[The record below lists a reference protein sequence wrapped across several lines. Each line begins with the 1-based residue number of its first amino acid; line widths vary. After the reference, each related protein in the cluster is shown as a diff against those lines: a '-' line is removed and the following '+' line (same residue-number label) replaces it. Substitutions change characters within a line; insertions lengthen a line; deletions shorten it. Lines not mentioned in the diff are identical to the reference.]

1 MMPQTLR
8 ACAPLTY
15 PMAPSMAPV
24 TRFIRESADVFTFD
38 LAPERATPFTP
49 GQFNMLYAFGVG
61 EIPISIS
68 GDSHAPERLTHT
80 IRAVGPVSAA
90 LGKVN
95 AGDRVGLRG
104 PFGVGW
110 PVEEAKG
117 FDVLLIGGGIGLAPL
132 RPVIYWL
139 LRHRAA
145 YGRVGVLY
153 GARAPE
159 DLIFVDE
166 LQEWRRTPD
175 FQLRVAV
182 ERAGAEWTGDVGYV
196 TPLLSKLR
204 FDPADTVAMICGPEV
219 MIRATALAL
228 EDAGVADSRIYVSM
242 ERNMK
247 CAIGHCGHCQFG
259 PLFICKD
266 GPVHRYDRVRDLLS
280 YREL

>member
-1 MMPQTLR
+1 MPQTPE
-8 ACAPLTY
+8 ASAPRSY
-15 PMAPSMAPV
+15 PMAPSMTPV
-24 TRFIRESADVFTFD
+24 TRFVRESAEVFTFD
-38 LAPERATPFTP
+38 LVPERATPFMP

-68 GDSHAPERLTHT
+68 GDSDAPERLTHT
-80 IRAVGPVSAA
+80 IRAVGLVSAA
-90 LGKVN
+90 LGRLK
-95 AGDRVGLRG
+95 AGDQVGLRG

-117 FDVLLIGGGIGLAPL
+117 SDVLLIGGGIGLAPL

-153 GARAPE
+153 GARTPD
-159 DLIFVDE
+159 DLIFGGE
-166 LQEWRRTPD
+166 LEEWRRTPD

-182 ERAGAEWTGDVGYV
+182 ERAAGSQWTGDVGYV

-204 FDPADTVAMICGPEV
+204 YDPADTVAMICGPEV

-228 EDAGVADSRIYVSM
+228 EDAGVADSRIFVSM

-266 GPVHRYDRVRDLLS
+266 GPVHRYDRVRDLLA

>member
-1 MMPQTLR
+1 MPQTLR

-38 LAPERATPFTP
+38 LAPERAAPFTP

-159 DLIFVDE
+159 DLIFVGE

-228 EDAGVADSRIYVSM
+228 EDAGVADSQIFISM

>member
-1 MMPQTLR
+1 MMPPTLK
-8 ACAPLTY
+8 ACTPPPY
-15 PMAPSMAPV
+15 PMAPSMTPV
-24 TRFIRESADVFTFD
+24 TRFIRESAEVFTFD

-68 GDSHAPERLTHT
+68 GAADAPDRLTHT

-90 LGKVN
+90 LGRLK
-95 AGDRVGLRG
+95 AGDQVGLRG

-132 RPVIYWL
+132 RPAIYWL

-153 GARAPE
+153 GARTPD
-159 DLIFVDE
+159 DLIFVSE
-166 LQEWRRTPD
+166 LEEWRKTPD

-182 ERAGAEWTGDVGYV
+182 ERAGPEWTGDVGYV

-204 FDPADTVAMICGPEV
+204 YDPADAIAMICGPEV

-228 EDAGVADSRIYVSM
+228 EDAGIADSRIFVSM

-266 GPVHRYDRVRDLLS
+266 GPVHRYDRVRDLLA

>member
-1 MMPQTLR
+1 MPQTLR
-8 ACAPLTY
+8 ACAPLSY

-38 LAPERATPFTP
+38 LAPERAIPFTP

-266 GPVHRYDRVRDLLS
+266 GPVHRYDGVRGLLS

>member
-1 MMPQTLR
+1 MMPQTLK

-24 TRFIRESADVFTFD
+24 TRFIRESVDVFTFD

-228 EDAGVADSRIYVSM
+228 EDTGVADSRIYVSM

-266 GPVHRYDRVRDLLS
+266 GPVHRYDGVRGLLS

>member
-1 MMPQTLR
+1 MPPTLK
-8 ACAPLTY
+8 ACAPLPY
-15 PMAPSMAPV
+15 PMAPSMTRV
-24 TRFIRESADVFTFD
+24 TRFIRESAEVFTFD
-38 LAPERATPFTP
+38 LAPERVTPFTP

-61 EIPISIS
+61 EIP
-68 GDSHAPERLTHT
+68 
-80 IRAVGPVSAA
+80 
-90 LGKVN
+90 
-95 AGDRVGLRG
+95 
-104 PFGVGW
+104 GVGW

-132 RPVIYWL
+132 RPAIYWL

-153 GARAPE
+153 GARTPD
-159 DLIFVDE
+159 DLIFVSE
-166 LQEWRRTPD
+166 LEEWRKTPD

-182 ERAGAEWTGDVGYV
+182 ERAGPDWTGDVGYV

-204 FDPADTVAMICGPEV
+204 YDPADAIAMICGPEV

-228 EDAGVADSRIYVSM
+228 EDAGIADSRIFVSM

-266 GPVHRYDRVRDLLS
+266 GPVHRYDRVRDLLA